1 MARNKMFTLEIRLL
15 RFDIDGM
22 VSRSSSNA
30 LFIALTRFLSRKFR
44 FSMAND
50 NF

>member
-1 MARNKMFTLEIRLL
+1 MALIKMFTLEILL
-15 RFDIDGM
+15 VRFDIDGII
-22 VSRSSSNA
+22 SRSSLNA

-50 NF
+50 SF